1 MAFNGI
7 ELGLLPNGYYK
18 YCSKEFVTETIL
30 LFTIFPPTI
39 TSCSFHKYISKQIR
53 IHIIIR
59 YTKWHRIPVY
69 ELPWIE
75 RHKTMLN
82 EMQNCRLVNRTF
94 LAHIAAI
101 SIFPYANI
109 IHTQT
114 QPMPGVRTYMQA
126 RLFAGFKCGMRWFL
140 SFPIHEYA
148 LTQFFYTFLFSFSY
162 DVHIHL
168 IMIMVMHKFQTLNGI
183 WIKFRKLFPL
193 MGWNNVVHGDAH
205 ILCVQIWTNV
215 HVTMRACMRTNG
227 SLCNVHFIHMGP
239 HSLTNYDGLMKT
251 SECT

>member
-59 YTKWHRIPVY
+59 YTKWHRIPEY

-82 EMQNCRLVNRTF
+82 EMQNCRLCESNIFGAYCCHFYFSLCKYNTHTNPTDAWCAYLYAGTSICWIQMRYAMISIISNSWICAYAVF
-94 LAHIAAI
+94 LYI
-101 SIFPYANI
+101 SIFILIWRA
-109 IHTQT
+109 
-114 QPMPGVRTYMQA
+114 
-126 RLFAGFKCGMRWFL
+126 
-140 SFPIHEYA
+140 
-148 LTQFFYTFLFSFSY
+148 YTFNH
-162 DVHIHL
+162 D
-168 IMIMVMHKFQTLNGI
+168 
-183 WIKFRKLFPL
+183 
-193 MGWNNVVHGDAH
+193 HGYA
-205 ILCVQIWTNV
+205 
-215 HVTMRACMRTNG
+215 
-227 SLCNVHFIHMGP
+227 
-239 HSLTNYDGLMKT
+239 
-251 SECT
+251 